1 MYQQRS
7 TLLRSTLGIVFS
19 GIGGQHLAHVVRQQ
33 GAVAEPAQL
42 LQHHTGHQAGGQ
54 HRQGHRGNLEEEVA
68 EVPAHL
74 VANQQ
79 VLRLAHQ
86 GADATQ
92 RGADSAMHQQAAQ
105 EGAKLLQ
112 VVALQ
117 LGDVVIAI
125 EVRLF
130 PRVGARGDPVVHR
143 VETHRR
149 TDDHRGNGQGIEK
162 RREKGRK
169 KAEQQGQQRLGAHPE
184 ENPREHEQQ
193 QILHEIDA
201 GNHEHQQQDH
211 REIVLQLVIQRLGRG
226 HAQHQGLGHQQATRH
241 QRVALERHAQGK
253 DELDHQHPTGDHR
266 PEGDQQQ
273 RVEQQEQ
280 AQGGLVPAGRLPEEV
295 MGQGAGQGAGHVNV
309 S

>member
-1 MYQQRS
+1 M
-7 TLLRSTLGIVFS
+7 
-19 GIGGQHLAHVVRQQ
+19 
-33 GAVAEPAQL
+33 
-42 LQHHTGHQAGGQ
+42 
-54 HRQGHRGNLEEEVA
+54 
-68 EVPAHL
+68 
-74 VANQQ
+74 
-79 VLRLAHQ
+79 
-86 GADATQ
+86 
-92 RGADSAMHQQAAQ
+92 
-105 EGAKLLQ
+105 
-112 VVALQ
+112 
-117 LGDVVIAI
+117 
-125 EVRLF
+125 
-130 PRVGARGDPVVHR
+130 VHR
-143 VETHRR
+143 VETHCR

-211 REIVLQLVIQRLGRG
+211 REIMLQLVIQRLGRG